1 MTKFKPATYTMMC
14 STDAQSAASRDG
26 KDKTVIGVARSA
38 GSLEQIDIGVDIEA
52 AESRPLSGPRALLY
66 KAQALLGPGLEV
78 RGVSPVPL
86 EERVAARSNVF
97 SIWFCISVSLLP

>member
-1 MTKFKPATYTMMC
+1 MC
-14 STDAQSAASRDG
+14 STDLESAASSQ
-26 KDKTVIGVARSA
+26 KDNAAVDVEKTAVGHGEV
-38 GSLEQIDIGVDIEA
+38 DVGVDIEA

-66 KAQALLGPGLEV
+66 KAQALLGSSLEL

-86 EERVAARSNVF
+86 EERTVTRYWSVF